1 MSSETPSNEL
11 VVGTGTTTVLTADLE
26 RFAQVLDAVNGEL
39 FECSQRLARADRL
52 VTSGELTRVD
62 APYSA
67 VLAEEAID
75 TAQHAVANAIVSS
88 EALTTGLRTVIE
100 HYEWNEE
107 QLARAQQALA
117 AHVGYGL
124 AFFLPGLALL
134 VAPALGT
141 ALAGTGIGVLLLP
154 EELRRRAVQNLLALA
169 HAKAGI
175 LSDPITVEL
184 VRQTVTSSDDFLAG
198 LLRVPAGV
206 AHALGDEGL
215 GVIGLST
222 STAVIGGAAASV
234 GLLRETHVTVRQTSV
249 DGEAA
254 PATGV
259 RDRIERIPS
268 SHDQIRIDRYHAPG
282 KPDRVE
288 VFIAGTAALGAMTEG
303 EAWDMTSNIQ
313 AMGEGSAGSMR
324 AVLDAMQLAGVTSE
338 TPVVFTGY
346 SQGGL
351 LAAQLAASGEWNTAG
366 LVTAGAPAGQVAVP
380 ADVAYLAIEHT
391 DDLVPALGG
400 RFEHSEPLVVRRR
413 FFEGPADVSERLL
426 PAHELE
432 NYVRTAHLV
441 DREPDSRIRSIIEG
455 LAVDGYT
462 VTSTMYRADR
472 VG

>member
-1 MSSETPSNEL
+1 MSSDTRPGEL
-11 VVGTGTTTVLTADLE
+11 IVGTATTTVLTADLE
-26 RFAQVLDAVNGEL
+26 RFVQVLGAVNGEL

-52 VTSGELTRVD
+52 VTGGELARVD

-67 VLAEEAID
+67 ILAEEAID
-75 TAQHAVANAIVSS
+75 TARRATANAIISS
-88 EALTTGLRTVIE
+88 EVLTAGLRTVIE
-100 HYEWNEE
+100 HYESTEE
-107 QLARAQQALA
+107 QLASAQQALA
-117 AHVGYGL
+117 ARVGYGL

-134 VAPALGT
+134 VAPALAT
-141 ALAGTGIGVLLLP
+141 TLAGTGIGVLLLP

-175 LSDPITVEL
+175 VSDPVTVEL

-198 LLRVPAGV
+198 LLRVPAAV
-206 AHALGDEGL
+206 ANALGDEGL
-215 GVIGLST
+215 GITGLAT
-222 STAVIGGAAASV
+222 STAVVGGAAASL
-234 GLLRETHVTVRQTSV
+234 GLLRETPVTVRQTAV
-249 DGEAA
+249 DGEAT

-259 RDRIERIPS
+259 KDRIERIPS
-268 SHDQIRIDRYHAPG
+268 SHDRIRIDHYHAPG
-282 KPDRVE
+282 KLDRVE
-288 VFIAGTAALGAMTEG
+288 VFIGGTAALGTVTAD

-313 AMGEGSAGSMR
+313 AMAEGSAGSMR
-324 AVLDAMQLAGVTSE
+324 AVLDAMQLAGVTAE

-351 LAAQLAASGEWNTAG
+351 LAAQLAASGDWATVG
-366 LVTAGAPAGQVAVP
+366 LVTVGAPAGQVAVP
-380 ADVAYLAIEHT
+380 DTVAYLAIEHT

-413 FFEGPADVSERLL
+413 FFEGSADVSERFL

-441 DREPDSRIRSIIEG
+441 DREPDARIRSIIEG
-455 LAVDGYT
+455 WAVDGYT